1 MAKHPWFTKLGATAG
16 VVAIVASAGW
26 ASSGRV
32 AAAPAQRFHGTVKIG
47 IIGAFT
53 GSEGFLGPDL
63 TSGIKTAGA
72 EINAAG
78 GILGKRVVFVSAD
91 DAGDAIDAVPAFRKM
106 VSVDKPAAII
116 GPFSMTGP
124 AVMPIIRQNHV
135 PTFQIGGTTQLDH
148 TRVRYFWRAN
158 ASDDQEG
165 TADAYWAIH
174 QRYMTA
180 AFAYTT
186 DASAATLEGPTRRA
200 YTRHGGKIVM
210 TANLAP
216 DASSYRSDILKIM
229 SSHPQVVFFQQDPQ
243 TAGTFFNEVAQLG
256 FDKQTHWIG
265 TDVEFS
271 SDVFKALGSTIATT
285 NMVFTNNSL
294 ENGRATTAFIR
305 RYRALYHTKVA
316 AVSAPQ
322 GYDSLIVA
330 ALAMQ
335 KAGTTNGAVWN
346 GKITA
351 VSNPPGV
358 RVYTFGQGKVLIA
371 RHRKINYEGVGSSV
385 DFNQYH
391 NVIGPFGV
399 YHFGK
404 DGSIQPI
411 ANITSAQLQ
420 KFHP

>member
-1 MAKHPWFTKLGATAG
+1 MRVGATIGALAM
-16 VVAIVASAGW
+16 VSSAGFGVTGHV
-26 ASSGRV
+26 S
-32 AAAPAQRFHGTVKIG
+32 AAPSRQFHGTVKIG
-47 IIGAFT
+47 VIGAFT
-53 GSEGFLGPDL
+53 GNEGFLGPDL
-63 TSGIKTAGA
+63 MTGVKTAAA

-78 GILGKRVVFVSAD
+78 GILGKKVVFTSAD
-91 DAGDAIDAVPAFRKM
+91 DAGDAVDAVPAFRKM

-124 AVMPIIRQNHV
+124 AVMPLIRQNQV

-148 TRVRYFWRAN
+148 TRVNYFWRAN

-174 QRYMTA
+174 QHYKTA

-186 DASAATLEGPTRRA
+186 DASASTLEAPTRSA
-200 YTRHGGKIVM
+200 YVHNGGKVVI
-210 TANLAP
+210 TANLVP

-229 SSHPQVVFFQQDPQ
+229 AAHPQVVFFQQDPQ

-256 FDKQTHWIG
+256 FDTKTHWIG

-271 SDVFKALGSTIATT
+271 SDVFKALGSKIATT

-294 ENGRATTAFIR
+294 QNGAATKAFIK
-305 RYRALYHTKVA
+305 RYQSLYHTKVA
-316 AVSAPQ
+316 AVAAPE
-322 GYDSLIVA
+322 GYDSVIVA

-335 KAGTTNGAVWN
+335 KAGSIQGAKWN
-346 GKITA
+346 RDIMA
-351 VSNPPGV
+351 VSNPPGTK
-358 RVYTFGQGKVLIA
+358 VYTFAQGKRLLA
-371 RHRKINYEGVGSSV
+371 QHKKINYEGVGSSV

-399 YHFGK
+399 YHFSTS
-404 DGSIQPI
+404 GSILPT
-411 ANITSAQLQ
+411 ANITSAKLEH
-420 KFHP
+420 FHP